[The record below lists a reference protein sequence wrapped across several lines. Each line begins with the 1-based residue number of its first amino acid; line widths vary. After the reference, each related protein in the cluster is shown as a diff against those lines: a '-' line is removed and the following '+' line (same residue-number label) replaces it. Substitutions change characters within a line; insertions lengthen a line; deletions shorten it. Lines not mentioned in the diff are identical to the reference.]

1 MFCYVLSQSTI
12 ESNPIL
18 SALELGIGRL
28 FQPQLLV
35 IHTTVTEILR
45 IVSTVRTMQ
54 FTKILLFNF
63 AMTETNDKKI
73 HSYKYNSNVRT
84 YVRMYVFLVNID

>member
-18 SALELGIGRL
+18 SALELRIGRL
-28 FQPQLLV
+28 FQPQL
-35 IHTTVTEILR
+35 INTTATEILLT
-45 IVSTVRTMQ
+45 VSTVRTMQ